1 LAGPVPDIT
10 EAGIQDLVRR
20 FYAKVRQDPLIGPI
34 FNARI
39 KDWDHHLG
47 KLTDFWSSVILKSG
61 RYKGNPM
68 LAHLRL
74 KAVQPAHFER
84 WLALF
89 AETASEVFAPQAADA
104 FIARAELI
112 GRSLQLGMFYRNPS
126 ATRSEQQL
134 ADRDHNHPNREAVTQ
149 EEY

>member
-1 LAGPVPDIT
+1 MSDIT

-34 FNARI
+34 FNSRI
-39 KDWDHHLG
+39 EDWDHHLG
-47 KLTDFWSSVILKSG
+47 KLTDFWSSVMLKSG

-74 KAVQPAHFER
+74 KTVQPAHFER

-89 AETASEVFAPQAADA
+89 AETASEVFAPDVAGA

-112 GRSLQLGMFYRNPS
+112 ARSLQLGMFYRNETAARP
-126 ATRSEQQL
+126 ELQL
-134 ADRDHNHPNREAVTQ
+134 ADRDDNRPNREAVK
-149 EEY
+149 EES